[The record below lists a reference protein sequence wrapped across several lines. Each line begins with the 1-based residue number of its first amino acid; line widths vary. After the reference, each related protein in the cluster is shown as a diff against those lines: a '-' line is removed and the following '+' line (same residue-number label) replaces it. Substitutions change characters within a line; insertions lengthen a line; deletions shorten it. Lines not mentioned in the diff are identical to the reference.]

1 MATSQQGTPIA
12 QSAPTASFPTPIRFP
27 AVGSRA
33 EPFAAGSLAAQPTSP
48 SASPDSR
55 AAAGLWRLGAFPS
68 SFWWLLAW
76 NALGALPLS
85 CVLPFQGFGPENGS
99 LVVCLG

>member
-12 QSAPTASFPTPIRFP
+12 QS

-76 NALGALPLS
+76 NALGALLLS
-85 CVLPFQGFGPENGS
+85 CVLPFQGYGPENGS
-99 LVVCLG
+99 RVVCLG